1 MKGPE
6 HRLTVPAR
14 VLDDG
19 ALDPVWHIPS
29 RNTGRGVYGHGELKD
44 PLIRRQRETDMHAS
58 DLFGEVRGLK
68 GPGVMAVRL
77 ETRRSCLE

>member
-6 HRLTVPAR
+6 HCLTVPAR

-44 PLIRRQRETDMHAS
+44 LIVRKRRETDMHAS
-58 DLFGEVRGLK
+58 VFYTERCEV
-68 GPGVMAVRL
+68 
-77 ETRRSCLE
+77 